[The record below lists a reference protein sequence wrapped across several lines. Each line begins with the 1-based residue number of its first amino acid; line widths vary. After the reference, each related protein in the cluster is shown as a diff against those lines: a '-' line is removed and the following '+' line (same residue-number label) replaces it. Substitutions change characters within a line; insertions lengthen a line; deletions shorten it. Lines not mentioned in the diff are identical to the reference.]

1 MKLITNFIKTK
12 QQVISPPSPIRSLQP
27 RTTPSSRSNPR
38 NPGHHGDVQD
48 IVVTD
53 SHPGDSEETNPPPNY
68 SEAKNYSD
76 GSSTPPPPEYDFI
89 MRNFQSANR
98 NSMWLFFV
106 FDFHFSIIFSTKIYV
121 HLFILFYPTSLK
133 NFNVNSMYA
142 FLA

>member
-1 MKLITNFIKTK
+1 MGFLIILKLITHFLKTK

-98 NSMWLFFV
+98 NSMWLFLYLISIFQS
-106 FDFHFSIIFSTKIYV
+106 FSRQKFMCIY
-121 HLFILFYPTSLK
+121 LFYF
-133 NFNVNSMYA
+133 FNK
-142 FLA
+142 FKKF